1 MTKRN
6 LTGRVAAEIEALHAE
21 FERWFAGA
29 TDDFGRIRSSMADD
43 FTFVSP
49 GGDVVDAG
57 PLLADLTAARGS
69 RQMRIRIENV
79 TVRWAGDSAVIASYE
94 EWHDHTDYTT
104 ARQSTALLTE
114 DEAAPR
120 GLLWRHVHETWKI
133 PPPDDR

>member
-1 MTKRN
+1 
-6 LTGRVAAEIEALHAE
+6 
-21 FERWFAGA
+21 
-29 TDDFGRIRSSMADD
+29 MADD

-57 PLLADLTAARGS
+57 PLLAHLSAARGS

-79 TVRWAGDSAVIASYE
+79 TVRWAGDSAVIATYE
-94 EWHDHTDYTT
+94 EWHDDTDHTT

-120 GLLWRHVHETWKI
+120 GWLWRHVHETWKL